1 MAYIE
6 IELIHK
12 DIDDY
17 FYTEW
22 DIETDEDYT
31 AEEYINMITSYSVS
45 DMSALTVFN
54 SEGQDIL
61 LDLGLELEEFEEF
74 KKGLRWGK
82 VLDIYMGTD

>member
-12 DIDDY
+12 DTDNY
-17 FYTEW
+17 YYTEW

-74 KKGLRWGK
+74 KKCLSWGR

>member
-12 DIDDY
+12 DINNY
-17 FYTEW
+17 YYTEW

-45 DMSALTVFN
+45 DMTALTVFN
-54 SEGQDIL
+54 SDGQDIEVA
-61 LDLGLELEEFEEF
+61 LGLELEEFEEF
-74 KKGLRWGK
+74 KKCLSWGQ
-82 VLDIYMGTD
+82 VLDICMGTY